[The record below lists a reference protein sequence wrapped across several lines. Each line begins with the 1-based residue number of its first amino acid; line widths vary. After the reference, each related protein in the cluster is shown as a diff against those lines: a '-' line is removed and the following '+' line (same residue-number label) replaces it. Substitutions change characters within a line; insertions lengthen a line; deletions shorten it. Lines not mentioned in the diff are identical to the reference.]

1 MLINEH
7 SYNSTLKVK
16 NLSKNFGTIKA
27 VKNLNFSIEESS
39 TVALLGSNG
48 AGKTTTIMML
58 MGILKPS
65 FGEVRIFDYNVF
77 SNRNKISRSIN
88 FASPFIELPHRLSVE
103 QNLKIYGHLYG
114 VKNLSE
120 KIKKLS
126 KDLELKDLLKR
137 KVGKLSTGQKTRLAL
152 AKALI
157 NDPKILFLDEPT
169 ASLDPD
175 HADWI
180 RTYLEKYQML
190 TKATIILAS
199 HNMLEVER
207 LCSNVLML
215 KSGLLVDQGSP
226 KNLIRHYGRSNLEE
240 VFLTIARSKK

>member
-77 SNRNKISRSIN
+77 CPTPVLLAPVVFN
-88 FASPFIELPHRLSVE
+88 FNA
-103 QNLKIYGHLYG
+103 
-114 VKNLSE
+114 
-120 KIKKLS
+120 
-126 KDLELKDLLKR
+126 
-137 KVGKLSTGQKTRLAL
+137 
-152 AKALI
+152 
-157 NDPKILFLDEPT
+157 
-169 ASLDPD
+169 
-175 HADWI
+175 
-180 RTYLEKYQML
+180 
-190 TKATIILAS
+190 
-199 HNMLEVER
+199 
-207 LCSNVLML
+207 C
-215 KSGLLVDQGSP
+215 
-226 KNLIRHYGRSNLEE
+226 
-240 VFLTIARSKK
+240 